1 MPTTHHHP
9 SEVAESERLAAA
21 LTHFAGM
28 FFLFIPAFF
37 VWARTRREPKESWL
51 AHQAKEALNF
61 QLTVTALIAI
71 CGMLGFTL
79 TAIGLRVFPFVIAF
93 DWLFSII
100 AIVKAL
106 QGDRWA
112 YPMKVGFV
120 R

>member
-1 MPTTHHHP
+1 
-9 SEVAESERLAAA
+9 
-21 LTHFAGM
+21 M

-37 VWARTRREPKESWL
+37 VWARTRREPRDSWL

-61 QLTVTALIAI
+61 QLTVTALICI
-71 CGMLGFTL
+71 CAMLGWTL
-79 TAIGLRVFPFVIAF
+79 TAIGLRVFPVVIAF

-100 AIVKAL
+100 AIVKSL
-106 QGDRWA
+106 QGERYV